1 MNEGL
6 SFAQDVSP
14 ENSVGSFLCF
24 WLALVHLVAS
34 FSYIRHDLCLLHIFL
49 LLFHLKLMW
58 FIYLLMY
65 LSLETFMSIISKVC
79 LTYFDGTDRPI
90 ELCYNF
96 PISKDLIQRFNF
108 PIWIPDCSTKS
119 SALLDLFPL
128 TLVFKGF

>member
-1 MNEGL
+1 
-6 SFAQDVSP
+6 
-14 ENSVGSFLCF
+14 
-24 WLALVHLVAS
+24 
-34 FSYIRHDLCLLHIFL
+34 
-49 LLFHLKLMW
+49 
-58 FIYLLMY
+58 MY

-128 TLVFKGF
+128 TLVFQAF